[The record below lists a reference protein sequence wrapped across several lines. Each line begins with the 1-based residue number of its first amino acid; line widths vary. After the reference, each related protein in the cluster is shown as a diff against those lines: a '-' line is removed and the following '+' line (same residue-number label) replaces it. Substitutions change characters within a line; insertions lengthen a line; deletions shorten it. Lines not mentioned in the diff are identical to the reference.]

1 MVAPRLVGHATDIHQ
16 LHVGLAQP
24 ARQLG
29 RLDEFL
35 VVVGALGQQPCHV
48 LGANDGHCEG
58 RRGAVDGRQEQM
70 ATRLQQALAGLD
82 DRARAASSSTGTLRY
97 STFTPDYS
105 QCRRAT

>member
-58 RRGAVDGRQEQM
+58 RRGAGDGRRCR
-70 ATRLQQALAGLD
+70 RLLCRAG
-82 DRARAASSSTGTLRY
+82 RGARAVGAGAERI
-97 STFTPDYS
+97 
-105 QCRRAT
+105 R